1 VTRVEH
7 PPASLTPDEKEL
19 LALEDSVIDAIRRR
33 DGSALAALVS
43 EGFVLVGSDGS
54 VTRREDFLR
63 AAVEIPGEIL
73 ELAAL
78 HLRARVVGGV
88 GVLTGLQR
96 ARVRLPTGIEVDDVA
111 FFTDVCVRT
120 GTGWKMALA
129 HSGPAVFPGAPS

>member
-1 VTRVEH
+1 MEH
-7 PPASLTPDEKEL
+7 PPAALTPDERAL
-19 LALEDSVIDAIRRR
+19 LTLEDLVIEAIRRR
-33 DGSALAALVS
+33 DAEALGALVTD
-43 EGFVLVGSDGS
+43 GFVLLGSDGS
-54 VTRREDFLR
+54 QTAREDFLR

-73 ELAAL
+73 ELSVL

-120 GTGWKMALA
+120 GTGWRMALA
-129 HSGPAVFPGAPS
+129 HSGPALLPGAT

>member
-1 VTRVEH
+1 MEH
-7 PPASLTPDEKEL
+7 PPAALPPDERAL

-33 DGSALAALVS
+33 DAKALGALVTD
-43 EGFVLVGSDGS
+43 GFVLVGSDGS
-54 VTRREDFLR
+54 QTRREDFLR

-73 ELAAL
+73 ELSAL
-78 HLRARVVGGV
+78 HLRARVVGEM

-111 FFTDVCVRT
+111 FFTDVCVRA

-129 HSGPAVFPGAPS
+129 HSGPALLPGAG